1 MFIKSHLLQQQH
13 AQKVL
18 VIFTIMYD
26 FNTFDF
32 DRRNSTCFCEMLLGA
47 LGGSYKSGVEVYPV
61 AMATEAVVG
70 TPHDLK

>member
-1 MFIKSHLLQQQH
+1 
-13 AQKVL
+13 
-18 VIFTIMYD
+18 MYD

-32 DRRNSTCFCEMLLGA
+32 DRRNPTCFCEMLLGA
-47 LGGSYKSGVEVYPV
+47 LGGSKKSGDEVYPV